1 MKKLILI
8 TSLLLLLP
16 KLVFADITTGLIGYW
31 KFDEGTGTTST
42 DSSGNGNTATFATGS
57 VTKNTWLTPG
67 KVGPHAVTG
76 FTNNGS
82 GTNTDYQIITTT
94 LTTALNDFTACAWF
108 NNSGNVNEY
117 MRIVDKDYNN
127 GFWMGKIVNLPNSWG
142 GGIRNSDNNFFL
154 SVQFP
159 NDIPTWHHICMGRKG
174 TTQFV
179 YGDGGTY
186 YTQATVLSTATNT
199 AAVSIGNDIV
209 PTGGSPTSD
218 EFNGSIDDVRIY
230 SRALSSRDVLELYNY
245 TFGKIQS
252 RSGTIR
258 NAKFNI

>member
-1 MKKLILI
+1 MKILILI
-8 TSLLLLLP
+8 FGFLLICQTTA
-16 KLVFADITTGLIGYW
+16 FADITTGLIGWW

-67 KVGPHAVTG
+67 KIGPHAVTG
-76 FTNNGS
+76 FVNSGSTNS
-82 GTNTDYQIITTT
+82 DYQIITTT
-94 LTTALNDFTACAWF
+94 LNTALNDFTFCAWF
-108 NNSGNVNEY
+108 NNIGNVNEY

-127 GFWMGKIVNLPNSWG
+127 GAWMGKIVNLPNSWG
-142 GGIRNSDNNFFL
+142 GGIRTADNSFFL

-159 NDIPTWHHICMGRKG
+159 NDTGVWHHICMGRQG

-186 YTQATVLSTATNT
+186 YTKATVLSTATNT
-199 AAVSIGNDIV
+199 ANVTIGNDNQ
-209 PTGGSPTSD
+209 PTGGSPGTD

-230 SRALSSRDVLELYNY
+230 NRALSGRDVLQLYNY
-245 TFGKIQS
+245 PNYHVLLNNSKWNNS
-252 RSGTIR
+252 
-258 NAKFNI
+258 KFNK

>member
-1 MKKLILI
+1 MKKLILTTI
-8 TSLLLLLP
+8 LLLISTN
-16 KLVFADITTGLIGYW
+16 LVLADITTGLIGWW
-31 KFDEGTGTTST
+31 KFDEGIGTTST

-82 GTNTDYQIITTT
+82 GTNTDYQVITTT

-142 GGIRNSDNNFFL
+142 GGIRSSDNSFFL

-159 NDIPTWHHICMGRKG
+159 NDVPAWHHICMGRQG

-179 YGDGGTY
+179 YGDGGMY
-186 YTQATVLSTATNT
+186 YTQGTVLSTATNT
-199 AAVSIGNDIV
+199 AAVAIGNDIV
-209 PTGGSPTSD
+209 PTGGSPVSD

-230 SRALSSRDVLELYNY
+230 NRALSARDVYQLYNY
-245 TFGKIQS
+245 PNYHVQLNNSKWNNS
-252 RSGTIR
+252 
-258 NAKFNI
+258 KFNT